1 MSNTPNEWDS
11 VVDESTEDGIRE
23 VVKESAGDVP
33 AEPTEEELRAKQLE
47 EFQKEAQER
56 EAHTCPKCS
65 WDTRNK
71 VLKAKEEDLK
81 EYTRCLLAGRCFVKS
96 MSLYNGHLA
105 IEFTE
110 NNDDVRDEIVR
121 LVQSI
126 DYAGLTQLDIM
137 TLTRKIQIVFCLT
150 KMTAG
155 DDAKSWDVPEIGSL
169 ATVEDVEKE
178 FKERLGGRTASV
190 QATLFRAY
198 LEFDKL
204 IAVLSDGAFDENFYQ
219 GAGLD

>member
-11 VVDESTEDGIRE
+11 VVDDAAEDGIRE
-23 VVKESAGDVP
+23 VVKESAGDAP
-33 AEPTEEELRAKQLE
+33 PEPTEDELREKQLE

-56 EAHTCPKCS
+56 HDNTCPKCS
-65 WDTRNK
+65 WDIRNK

-96 MSLYNGHLA
+96 MELYGGHLSV
-105 IEFTE
+105 EFTE
-110 NNDDVRDEIVR
+110 NDDDTRDEIVR

-126 DYAGLTQLDIM
+126 DYNKLTQLDVM
-137 TLTRKIQIVFCLT
+137 TLTRKIQVVFCLT
-150 KMTAG
+150 KMAAG
-155 DDAKSWDVPEIGSL
+155 DDTKSFEVPSPGALSSG
-169 ATVEDVEKE
+169 EDVEKE